1 MKNLVKTMQNWVPL
15 VHAILL
21 FCGITI
27 GAGMVTFPIVTA
39 HSGVVGSI
47 SLYVICWFFSVWI
60 GLILLEVLVWMDT
73 DSHFVSISKELLG
86 WFACVIVSL
95 LFIFLFYFFMTV
107 VISGSSSII
116 QNALP
121 PIFPTWLPPIIVSI
135 IIGHILHIGIKGV
148 CRVNLHIVL
157 GTLTT
162 FIGFLWVGFQEFHLS
177 YLFSGTFGHLLSGLP
192 IVFIAFCYQGLIP
205 SIYYF
210 LEQDFKKTRLCI
222 LIGTTIPLIA
232 YILWDL
238 LIKGIVPMHGPESLG
253 EAKLLGQ
260 SLMEPL
266 SFLLPGSPIIILGT
280 WFAFFGFTTS
290 LLGTSLSLSDF
301 FSDALDRTR
310 LAGNRLGLVILTF
323 LPPTLATLINPD
335 RFVLLLNL
343 FGGVLCSL
351 LFAIFPLLAIFKG
364 KFLRGMPTQSNLLTH
379 WLSLLML
386 LIFTITLMYVEIKLI
401 ISNLS

>member
-1 MKNLVKTMQNWVPL
+1 MQNWVPL

-21 FCGITI
+21 ICGTVI

-39 HSGVVGSI
+39 HTGVWGSI
-47 SLYVICWFFSVWI
+47 SLYVTCWIFSVWI
-60 GLILLEVLVWMDT
+60 GLVLLEVLTWMDT
-73 DSHFVSISKELLG
+73 GSHFVSISKELLG
-86 WFACVIVSL
+86 WVACAIVAL
-95 LFIFLFYFFMTV
+95 LYIFLFYFFMTLA
-107 VISGSSSII
+107 ISGASSII

-121 PIFPTWLPPIIVSI
+121 PIFPFWLPPVIVSI
-135 IIGHILHIGIKGV
+135 IIGHILHIGLKGI

-177 YLFSGTFGHLLSGLP
+177 YLFSGTLGQLLSGLP

-210 LEQDFKKTRLCI
+210 LERDYKKTRLCI
-222 LIGTTIPLIA
+222 LIGTTVPLIA

-260 SLMEPL
+260 SLIEPL

-280 WFAFFGFTTS
+280 WFAFFGYTTS
-290 LLGTSLSLSDF
+290 LLGTCLSLSDF
-301 FSDALDRTR
+301 FADALNGTGR
-310 LAGNRLGLVILTF
+310 AVNRFGLVILTF
-323 LPPTLATLINPD
+323 LPPTLAALINPNG
-335 RFVLLLNL
+335 FLFLLNL
-343 FGGVLCSL
+343 FGGVMCSL

-364 KFLRGMPTQSNLLTH
+364 RFLRGMPTQSKLLTH